1 MTDIKTTTKD
11 LEEIKDELIPAISR
25 MYRSGF
31 SSVFACEKVEEK
43 INNALELLKSQ
54 QAEIKRLKSE
64 NELIRQNNKELDKQR
79 IAFANKIE
87 KLKWGSKQL
96 EQKIE
101 DFRKGLYFD

>member
-1 MTDIKTTTKD
+1 MADIKTTTKD
-11 LEEIKDELIPAISR
+11 LEEIKNELIPAISR
-25 MYRSGF
+25 MYESGF
-31 SSVFACEKVEEK
+31 NSVFACEKVEEK

-87 KLKWGSKQL
+87 KLKWRSKQL